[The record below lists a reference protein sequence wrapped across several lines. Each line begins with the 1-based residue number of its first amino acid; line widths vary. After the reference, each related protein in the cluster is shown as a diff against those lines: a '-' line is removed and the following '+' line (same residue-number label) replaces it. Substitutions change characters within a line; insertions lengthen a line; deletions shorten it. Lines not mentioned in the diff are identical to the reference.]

1 MGEEAESRVS
11 VWPILILTMMVY
23 YGVAPFWVV
32 ALIGIWYFSLRYLEE
47 TGHLDNWNFDRVLGI
62 ILMARTNR
70 GKSVLEYVSRN
81 RK

>member
-32 ALIGIWYFSLRYLEE
+32 ALIGIWYFSLRYLE
-47 TGHLDNWNFDRVLGI
+47 
-62 ILMARTNR
+62 
-70 GKSVLEYVSRN
+70 
-81 RK
+81 